1 MLRYA
6 GRRIAAMIPALLVI
20 IVLVFALLRMIP
32 GDPAVFIGGE
42 NIGPEALQALR
53 ERLGLAAP
61 LPQQFLDYIGSLA
74 QLDLGRSLHTQLPV
88 TSIIGNAITLT
99 ATIAIVSTMIGLLVS
114 VPLGLLAAYAKSKGR
129 DKGDGA
135 LMAVVMVLDNVPSFW
150 LSLLLMLGLSY
161 GLGLF
166 PISGAVS
173 WSDPGTMAQRLA
185 LPIIVLA
192 IGQVAALTRVT
203 RSSVVET
210 LGRDYVRTARA
221 MGTPEPTI
229 LFRHALPNAAL
240 PIITMTGLSF
250 GRLLAGTV
258 IVEAIFSIP
267 GIGTQLIQAI
277 TGRDYPVV
285 QGLILVYAVI
295 FLAIN
300 VVTDVVYTRV
310 DPRVR
315 LA

>member
-6 GRRIAAMIPALLVI
+6 GRRIAAMIPALMVI

-32 GDPAVFIGGE
+32 GDPAIFIGGE
-42 NIGPEALQALR
+42 NIGPDALQALR

-61 LPQQFLDYIGSLA
+61 LPQQFLDYLGSLA
-74 QLDLGRSLHTQLPV
+74 RFDLGRSLHTQLPV

-99 ATIAIVSTMIGLLVS
+99 ATIAITSTVVGLLIS
-114 VPLGLLAAYAKSKGR
+114 VPLGVVAAYAKSKGR
-129 DKGDGA
+129 HRGDGA

-173 WSDPGTMAQRLA
+173 WSEPGNMAQRLA

-192 IGQVAALTRVT
+192 VGQVAALTRVT
-203 RSSVVET
+203 RSAVVET
-210 LGRDYVRTARA
+210 LGRDFVRTARA

-285 QGLILVYAVI
+285 QGLILVYALI
-295 FLAIN
+295 FLTIN

>member
-1 MLRYA
+1 M
-6 GRRIAAMIPALLVI
+6 
-20 IVLVFALLRMIP
+20 
-32 GDPAVFIGGE
+32 
-42 NIGPEALQALR
+42 
-53 ERLGLAAP
+53 
-61 LPQQFLDYIGSLA
+61 
-74 QLDLGRSLHTQLPV
+74 
-88 TSIIGNAITLT
+88 
-99 ATIAIVSTMIGLLVS
+99 AT
-114 VPLGLLAAYAKSKGR
+114 
-129 DKGDGA
+129 
-135 LMAVVMVLDNVPSFW
+135 
-150 LSLLLMLGLSY
+150 
-161 GLGLF
+161 
-166 PISGAVS
+166 
-173 WSDPGTMAQRLA
+173 RLA
-185 LPIIVLA
+185 LPVIVLA

-203 RSSVVET
+203 RSAVVET

-285 QGLILVYAVI
+285 QGLILVYALI
-295 FLAIN
+295 FLTIN

>member
-6 GRRIAAMIPALLVI
+6 GRRLATMIPALMVI

-42 NIGPEALQALR
+42 NIGPDALQALR

-61 LPQQFLDYIGSLA
+61 LPQQFLDYVGSLA
-74 QLDLGRSLHTQLPV
+74 TFDLGRSLHTQLPV

-99 ATIAIVSTMIGLLVS
+99 ASIAITSTVVGLLIS
-114 VPLGLLAAYAKSKGR
+114 VPLGVLAAYAKSKGR
-129 DKGDGA
+129 NRGDGA

-173 WSDPGTMAQRLA
+173 WSDPVTMAQRLA

-285 QGLILVYAVI
+285 QGLILVYALI
-295 FLAIN
+295 FLTIN